1 MNTRKKP
8 RKVCI
13 ALNIGGASGRAYMS
27 GILRYVNEG
36 HPWTIQFLQFSEQL
50 PLARFQNALNAGPD
64 GLILRAPSPEIADL
78 ALRHE
83 ALPVAFIDFPAQ
95 RKVPRQEHVACVHLD
110 QFAVGAMGADHLISV
125 GNFAS
130 FGYADVFVPTRWGA
144 DRGAAF
150 AKAVRRTGRK
160 VAIFR
165 LGRDPDR
172 EDETARLRA
181 WLSGLP
187 KPAAIMASCDYS
199 AVRVIEACVEL
210 GLSVPEQVAVVG
222 VDNDE
227 ILCLSVRPSLS
238 SISPGHEEIGYRAA
252 AELDRMMR
260 GLTVRNDV
268 TVRGGGTVVV
278 RDSTRAVPPAGALV
292 TRALAFIAAN
302 AGHRLNVEDV
312 VRHLGVSRRLADL
325 RFRQIRK
332 SSILDAINAARMKRL
347 KARLRSTDDSIRQI
361 AADFGFSSPER
372 LAHFFRRHAGQS
384 MRDYRNDALRIS

>member
-1 MNTRKKP
+1 MNARKKT

-36 HPWTIQFLQFSEQL
+36 RPWTIQFLQFSEHL
-50 PLARFQNALNAGPD
+50 PSTGFQNALNAGPD

-78 ALRHE
+78 ALRAE
-83 ALPVAFIDFPAQ
+83 VLPVAFIDFPALL
-95 RKVPRQEHVACVHLD
+95 KTPRQGHAACVHLD
-110 QFAVGAMGADHLISV
+110 HFAVGAMGADHLLSI

-130 FGYADVFVPTRWGA
+130 FGYADVFVPSRWGA

-165 LGRDPDR
+165 LGRNPDR

-199 AVRVIEACVEL
+199 AVRVIEACTEL
-210 GLSVPEQVAVVG
+210 GLSIPEQVAVVG

-238 SISPGHEEIGYRAA
+238 SISPGHEEVGYRAA

-260 GLTVRNDV
+260 GLPVRNDV
-268 TVRGGGTVVV
+268 TVKGGGTVVV

-292 TRALAFIAAN
+292 TRALAFIEAN
-302 AGHRLNVEDV
+302 AGHRLAVGDV

-325 RFRQIRK
+325 RFRQVRK
-332 SSILDAINAARMKRL
+332 TSILDAISAVRMRKL
-347 KARLRSTDDSIRQI
+347 KARLRTTDDPIRQI
-361 AADFGFSSPER
+361 ASDFGFSSPER
-372 LAHFFRRHAGQS
+372 LAHFFHRHAGQS
-384 MRDYRNDALRIS
+384 MRDYRNSLK